1 MTAFHERI
9 GSESI
14 AGPLSVSVWYTIQ
27 HSSATLSD
35 EREDVV
41 AFDMYRAACT
51 SMMSSMMSSQTRAL
65 FFDENNRGYPYW
77 LRVYIHLKINEKK
90 LAFSQEQVDTLVKKV
105 VSMNSYLDI
114 YKALVY
120 TNKVLSEAEVI
131 PASLMKTRAPRRD
144 SSEVSSTRFSAACD
158 GVRE

>member
-1 MTAFHERI
+1 MERQKVETF
-9 GSESI
+9 GR
-14 AGPLSVSVWYTIQ
+14 
-27 HSSATLSD
+27 SD
-35 EREDVV
+35 V
-41 AFDMYRAACT
+41 
-51 SMMSSMMSSQTRAL
+51 

-77 LRVYIHLKINEKK
+77 LRIYIHLKINEKK

-131 PASLMKTRAPRRD
+131 PASLMKTLR
-144 SSEVSSTRFSAACD
+144 V
-158 GVRE
+158 

>member
-14 AGPLSVSVWYTIQ
+14 AGPLSVSVWYTNQ

-51 SMMSSMMSSQTRAL
+51 SYSSMSSQKRA
-65 FFDENNRGYPYW
+65 FFDEENNFY
-77 LRVYIHLKINEKK
+77 
-90 LAFSQEQVDTLVKKV
+90 
-105 VSMNSYLDI
+105 
-114 YKALVY
+114 
-120 TNKVLSEAEVI
+120 
-131 PASLMKTRAPRRD
+131 AS
-144 SSEVSSTRFSAACD
+144 SSS
-158 GVRE
+158 